1 MRGEKTPSGAQGRV
15 CRAACSVPQ
24 QTRARNPAYCAA
36 RSPCPSERGGETLHI
51 ARLARLAACRVR
63 VPTEKRPV
71 GLRGGYIARLALCL
85 SKPGLETLHIARLAR
100 LAAGRVGL
108 PTGAGSRDLPHL
120 EGGGIKSPVGLRGGY
135 IVRLAFCLS
144 KPGLETLHI
153 ARLARLER
161 VRWEVPTGRAHRPAA
176 LGKRNKNKTTV
187 GLRGGYIARLALCL
201 SKPGLETLH
210 IARLARYGGKFLPW
224 EVPLPERSGRG
235 SPACCA
241 ARSGGSP

>member
-51 ARLARLAACRVR
+51 ARLARLAAC
-63 VPTEKRPV
+63 
-71 GLRGGYIARLALCL
+71 
-85 SKPGLETLHIARLAR
+85 
-100 LAAGRVGL
+100 RVGL

-201 SKPGLETLH
+201 SKPAGSKPCMLRGLL
-210 IARLARYGGKFLPW
+210 R
-224 EVPLPERSGRG
+224 VPQQTR
-235 SPACCA
+235 A
-241 ARSGGSP
+241 